1 MTTDSGQSP
10 HSLLDR
16 LLPQGIRVGGDQ
28 LREFSW
34 LAGGQA
40 FAVLLSLVSI
50 KLVSTIGAAE
60 YGKYVLALSVGG
72 MLNLALYGPMEQGYI
87 RMFFY
92 YSTPDGTRAGYFRS
106 LKWLLARLSGALT
119 LVAGLGILAGQI
131 FFGLEI
137 PFTAATAASIL
148 LTATAIPVTG
158 LLGALRL
165 RREVSLLSII
175 ERVAFIILLL
185 GVRWI
190 VPLTATAILACL
202 ALSTGMILVARVSLL
217 DRNAGPPPVPA
228 EVRPGPSG
236 AADRREIFSR
246 ILDYARPFLLWG
258 GVAWI
263 QSNGERWV
271 IDGVMA
277 KADVGRY
284 GLAANLVNNSAVLV
298 VGVIGQFLGPII
310 YRQFS
315 SSADAELRKGKAIIR
330 MNTLVTV
337 VIFGAAGLLLAYFG
351 DVIIHAVS
359 SHDFTMDGHILLLLT
374 FGLGAFH
381 VGQAMTSLGLAGNR
395 PGVYVVPKFAAA
407 LVSLVLYYVGCRY
420 WGLTGL
426 VSGLFLA
433 NMLYVAL
440 IWNANRKLTGT

>member
-1 MTTDSGQSP
+1 MTPESGRS
-10 HSLLDR
+10 SRSR
-16 LLPQGIRVGGDQ
+16 LEKFLPAGIRIGSGQ
-28 LREFSW
+28 LREFGW

-40 FAVLLSLVSI
+40 VAVLLSLISI
-50 KLVSTIGAAE
+50 KLVSAVGAAE

-72 MLNLALYGPMEQGYI
+72 MLNMAVYGPMEQGYI

-92 YSTPDGTRAGYFRS
+92 YSAEGARGRYFAS
-106 LKWLLARLSGALT
+106 LKWILMRVSGMLLIL
-119 LVAGLGILAGQI
+119 AGIGILAGQM

-137 PFTAATAASIL
+137 SFPAATAASIL

-165 RREVSLLSII
+165 RREVSLLSIV
-175 ERVAFIILLL
+175 ERILFIALLL

-202 ALSTGMILVARVSLL
+202 ALSTGIVLGARVALL
-217 DRNAGPPPVPA
+217 DRNAGPVL
-228 EVRPGPSG
+228 PSAG
-236 AADRREIFSR
+236 AAQPMSADEHRREIFSR

-298 VGVIGQFLGPII
+298 VGVIAQFLGPII

-315 SSADAELRKGKAIIR
+315 SSARDELRKGKAIIR
-330 MNTLVTV
+330 MNTCVTIG
-337 VIFGAAGLLLAYFG
+337 IFGATGLLLGLFG
-351 DVIIHAVS
+351 DAIIHAIS
-359 SHDFTMDGHILLLLT
+359 SHDFTMEGHTLLVLT
-374 FGLGAFH
+374 MGLGAFH

-395 PGVYVVPKFAAA
+395 PGVYVVPKFVAAV
-407 LVSLVLYYVGCRY
+407 VSLALYYIGCRFA
-420 WGLTGL
+420 GLTGL
-426 VSGLFLA
+426 VTGLFVA

-440 IWNANRKLTGT
+440 IWNANRKLTGA